1 MSLNF
6 SFAITWH
13 QAKLSCEQK
22 KSMTIHVLPT
32 SPKQIKNPSKFG
44 AILTMLPGC
53 SIFQW
58 MRAGNQVWTVSRAA
72 DSDAGSM
79 WVKDGIFSSR
89 NTQRFFKG
97 FPIGGPCWDRGT
109 SLPIPWGSMKMR
121 EFYTQVRSN
130 IGFVLTT
137 TSNTWNS
144 ISNQPVLHGCFG
156 YFQPFPNL
164 KIWFIQLTAQ
174 PFIFKWLGP
183 HQVIR

>member
-1 MSLNF
+1 
-6 SFAITWH
+6 
-13 QAKLSCEQK
+13 
-22 KSMTIHVLPT
+22 
-32 SPKQIKNPSKFG
+32 
-44 AILTMLPGC
+44 MLPGC

-79 WVKDGIFSSR
+79 WVKDGCTPSVRVPIVFSWCPLGILGDFFIQNYPR
-89 NTQRFFKG
+89 DIGRFFKG

-109 SLPIPWGSMKMR
+109 SLPIPWGSMKMW

-164 KIWFIQLTAQ
+164 KIWFIQLKSQ